1 MYLPRILGGAI
12 AAALLIAPAAHAD
25 VLDSH
30 DGVRIAA
37 HDGTVLWNR
46 YEQGHYGL
54 MRAGGTSVDIRTS
67 RHPFDVS
74 LGTDAHG
81 RLRAVY
87 ARDNHVIYMLDVKS
101 GRERSLHLSGANPSL
116 SNGVLAFSRGSTVY
130 VGRLGRVPRAI
141 AHIAGK
147 HSEITGVSNSPRG
160 VAFSAYD
167 DRWYGTGMF
176 FKSAGGGAL
185 RTLARGGYGEE
196 NHKEHSSPV
205 IHGDTLYWAF
215 ANDGETK
222 GPNGWVLRY
231 ELGTRRAQA
240 AEATGFLDGVAVD
253 GSRLITSSFARS
265 SDWGEG
271 QGGTDQVATLD
282 SPAWT
287 APPAVAGIRRASR
300 P

>member
-1 MYLPRILGGAI
+1 MFLPRILGGPL

-25 VLDSH
+25 VLDTH
-30 DGVRIAA
+30 DGVHIAA
-37 HDGTVLWNR
+37 RDGTVLWNR

-54 MRAGGTSVDIRTS
+54 LRADGRSVGIRTS
-67 RHPFDVS
+67 KKPFDVS
-74 LGTDAHG
+74 LGTDAGG

-87 ARDNHVIYMLDVKS
+87 ARDNHVLYALDLKT

-116 SNGVLAFSRGSTVY
+116 SQGVLAFSRGSTVY
-130 VGRLGRVPRAI
+130 VGRLGHVPRAI
-141 AHIAGK
+141 AHIAGSD
-147 HSEITGVSNSPRG
+147 SEITGVSNSPRG

-167 DRWYGTGMF
+167 DRNYGTAMF
-176 FKSAGGGAL
+176 FKPAGGGAL

-205 IHGDTLYWAF
+205 IHGHTLYWAF
-215 ANDGETK
+215 SNEGETK
-222 GPNGWVLRY
+222 GPNGWVIRY
-231 ELGTRRAQA
+231 DLSRRRAQA

-253 GSRLITSSFARS
+253 GTSVITSSFARS

-282 SPAWT
+282 APAWT
-287 APPAVAGIRRASR
+287 TPPSASGVR
-300 P
+300 